1 MTTEKPNLRPLIIE
15 DREYDTLYTRKFEL
29 RKPYEPPDPMKI
41 LCVIP
46 GIVNVIHVHP
56 GQKIRRDDP
65 LLVIEAMK
73 MQNNIRAA
81 IDATIRSVNVRQ
93 GQMVTKGEVLIE
105 FE

>member
-1 MTTEKPNLRPLIIE
+1 MNEKPNLRPLIIE

-29 RKPYEPPDPMKI
+29 RKPYQPADPKKI
-41 LCVIP
+41 RCVIP
-46 GIVNVIHVHP
+46 GVVNAIQVTP
-56 GQKIRRDDP
+56 GKKVRQGDP

-73 MQNNIRAA
+73 MQNEILAA
-81 IDATIRSVNVRQ
+81 AEGVIRSVHVRL